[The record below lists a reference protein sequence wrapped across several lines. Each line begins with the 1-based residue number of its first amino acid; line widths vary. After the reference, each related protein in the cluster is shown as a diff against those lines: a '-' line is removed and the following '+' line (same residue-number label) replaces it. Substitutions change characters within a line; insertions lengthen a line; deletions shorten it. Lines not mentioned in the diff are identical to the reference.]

1 MFSQT
6 SPEGSVDSQ
15 IIKPKPP
22 IKTGAKILASPNHPS
37 RTEDKAYYKD
47 LLGGRSA
54 IFGVMDGV
62 GSGGERSALAAEIVQ
77 KRIMGIESQVNKPPQ
92 ISTAVALLKGAIYT
106 AAGEVKRLQRTE
118 NNDDIDTTVNVG
130 MLCLS
135 TDGNR
140 RFIVTANVGDSRMY
154 KFIPSEGKVVKV
166 TVDDSLVQRFVEEGE
181 ITEAQAFDHPQRN
194 IVTRTVG
201 TLRTDKEITFTV
213 SEVKDGDIFLAV
225 SDGVSDNLT
234 PTGLPVAVIDSF
246 RQSFDRAKRE
256 TNIPRMASLIA
267 ERSRNIQV
275 RTKAAHAK
283 PDDTTVVILQ
293 VPPITT

>member
-1 MFSQT
+1 MIPQI
-6 SPEGSVDSQ
+6 SPEGGVDSQ
-15 IIKPKPP
+15 IITPKPP
-22 IKTGAKILASPNHPS
+22 IKTGAKILASPMHPS
-37 RTEDKAYYKD
+37 HTEDKAYHKD

-77 KRIMGIESQVNKPPQ
+77 KNIMGIEGQVNKPPQ
-92 ISTAVALLKGAIYT
+92 ISTAVSLLKGAIFT

-135 TDGNR
+135 TDGKR

-154 KFIPSEGKVVKV
+154 RFRPSKGELAKV

-181 ITEAQAFDHPQRN
+181 ITEAEAFKHPQRN

-201 TLRTDKEITFTV
+201 TLRTDREITLTV
-213 SEVKDGDIFLAV
+213 SEVQDGDIFLSV
-225 SDGVSDNLT
+225 SDGISDNLT
-234 PTGLPVAVIDSF
+234 PTGLPATVIDCF

-267 ERSRNIQV
+267 ERARNIQV

-283 PDDTTVVILQ
+283 PDDTSVVILQ
-293 VPPITT
+293 VPPITV